1 VAGLASKPIIDID
14 VVVDL
19 AEAVPG
25 AIERLW
31 ALAAVTSLIA
41 SATSWSSPSPLAG
54 RQGLERVRR
63 LPQYRGL
70 RQGLG
75 GRCTDGGRHPRRAYR
90 HEGNRGV
97 PGREAFGS
105 PPGLPIHH
113 LYVVVSWSRS
123 HLDHVLFRD
132 PLRRDSEA
140 AAGYAAEKGRHA
152 HLLPANRPA
161 YENAKS
167 VIIEALI
174 ARARAEA
181 GLSSDKGGTSSG
193 AE

>member
-1 VAGLASKPIIDID
+1 MAGLASMPIIDID
-14 VVVDL
+14 VVVDS

-25 AIERLW
+25 AIERL
-31 ALAAVTSLIA
+31 S
-41 SATSWSSPSPLAG
+41 
-54 RQGLERVRR
+54 
-63 LPQYRGL
+63 
-70 RQGLG
+70 GLG
-75 GRCTDGGRHPRRAYR
+75 YR

-113 LYVVVSWSRS
+113 LYVVVSGSRS

-181 GLSSDKGGTSSG
+181 GLSSDKGGASSG